1 MNDALAASAYDAIQ
15 QQKINFAK
23 SMGFE
28 LDDTAQDVADEIAD
42 TATDGTDIEPENVD
56 VDGRKPEDPPTD
68 EVEQPT
74 AELETEEQPEEQTDE
89 TDKAE
94 EINKVDFLCE
104 ENEGKKNYFIE
115 GVFLQSEIKNRNNR
129 MYPQKTLAREVAK
142 YDENYIQKGR
152 ALGELGHPDGPSIN
166 LDRVSHKILSLR
178 EDGNNFIGKAKL
190 LDTPMGKVAKSLL
203 DEGVKL
209 GVSSRGMGSIRK
221 EENCNVVMDDFMLA
235 TAADI
240 VADPSAPDAFVDG
253 IMEGKEWVWD
263 NGILKESAVAEI
275 KQEIDQAT
283 LINLQERKV
292 SAFETFLKS
301 L

>member
-1 MNDALAASAYDAIQ
+1 MRLI
-15 QQKINFAK
+15 
-23 SMGFE
+23 
-28 LDDTAQDVADEIAD
+28 
-42 TATDGTDIEPENVD
+42 
-56 VDGRKPEDPPTD
+56 
-68 EVEQPT
+68 
-74 AELETEEQPEEQTDE
+74 
-89 TDKAE
+89 AE
-94 EINKVDFLCE
+94 EITQVDFLCE

-115 GVFLQSEIKNRNNR
+115 GIFLQAELKNRNGR
-129 MYPQKTLAREVAK
+129 MYPLKTLAREVAK

-166 LDRVSHKILSLR
+166 LDRVSHKIVNLK

-190 LDTPMGKVAKSLL
+190 LDTPMGQIAKNLL
-203 DEGVKL
+203 DEGVRL

-263 NGILKESAVAEI
+263 NGILKESAVAAI
-275 KQEIDQAT
+275 KQEIDEAT
-283 LINLQERKV
+283 LINLQERKI
-292 SAFETFLKS
+292 SAFAAFLKS